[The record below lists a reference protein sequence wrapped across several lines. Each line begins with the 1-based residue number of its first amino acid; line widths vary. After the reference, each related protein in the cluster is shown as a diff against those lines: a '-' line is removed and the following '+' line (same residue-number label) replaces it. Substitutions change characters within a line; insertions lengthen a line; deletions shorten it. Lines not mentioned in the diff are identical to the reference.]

1 MKERCDSYS
10 VLVYKDYFGRRF
22 EDMDLKFLK
31 LYHPVYFPI
40 LAKILPIFQEY
51 KD

>member
-1 MKERCDSYS
+1 MKEHSDSSS
-10 VLVYKDYFGRRF
+10 VLVYKDFGGRL

-40 LAKILPIFQEY
+40 FTKILPMFQEY